1 SWSRAPAVDATT
13 AVVSRRAGSVFWSIK
28 ASDSRRIVTIVEA
41 PKPRMST
48 ITMSSPIL
56 IASRERNIAERS
68 ALRGLRDRLRELVRL
83 FRIERPEARE
93 HLSRLREPAHL
104 HVRLA
109 EVLERLRVLR
119 AESQR
124 FLVGLHGFLE
134 LPPLPERV
142 GARGQGLLEFVS
154 DGASRQLR
162 GVRGDEPLLSA
173 LPARDAGAQEA
184 APRPPERQQVRLRLR
199 RVRCDGRWQDGQR
212 RERVSHDDPSRVVAR
227 FPVAANSAPDQ
238 SRRSRVSAR

>member
-1 SWSRAPAVDATT
+1 MSAGSAQEQIPTRTRSVGLDDLFVDAGWDGAVDVDRLRDVLEGLLPDALED
-13 AVVSRRAGSVFWSIK
+13 ALDGRDHGRREPAGRHLVLVDQGIRL
-28 ASDSRRIVTIVEA
+28 APDRDVEA

-93 HLSRLREPAHL
+93 HLSRLREPAHP

-134 LPPLPERV
+134 LPPPP
-142 GARGQGLLEFVS
+142 Q
-154 DGASRQLR
+154 
-162 GVRGDEPLLSA
+162 
-173 LPARDAGAQEA
+173 
-184 APRPPERQQVRLRLR
+184 RPPHPAPPLSTPPPHPRRLPPRLP
-199 RVRCDGRWQDGQR
+199 
-212 RERVSHDDPSRVVAR
+212 PSR
-227 FPVAANSAPDQ
+227 PPPPP
-238 SRRSRVSAR
+238 

>member
-1 SWSRAPAVDATT
+1 MDVSTRTTARTRWSLPWQPWHASLFGIGKWRVTSGRSWSMAPSMDATT
-13 AVVSRRAGSVFWSIK
+13 AVVSRRAAILFWSIK

-83 FRIERPEARE
+83 FRIERPEAAE

-134 LPPLPERV
+134 LPPLPQRVAEPVPRLWERGPDLGRLAV
-142 GARGQGLLEFVS
+142 GLL
-154 DGASRQLR
+154 GSR
-162 GVRGDEPLLSA
+162 
-173 LPARDAGAQEA
+173 
-184 APRPPERQQVRLRLR
+184 
-199 RVRCDGRWQDGQR
+199 
-212 RERVSHDDPSRVVAR
+212 
-227 FPVAANSAPDQ
+227 PVAL
-238 SRRSRVSAR
+238 AREGLALVEV

>member
-1 SWSRAPAVDATT
+1 MVNPSTSDEDLSSWIIVRVTSGRSCSMAPSMDATT
-13 AVVSRRAGSVFWSIK
+13 AVVSRRAAILFWSIK

-68 ALRGLRDRLRELVRL
+68 ALRGLRDRLRELV
-83 FRIERPEARE
+83 
-93 HLSRLREPAHL
+93 SRLREPAHL

-134 LPPLPERV
+134 LPPLPQRVPEPAPRLWERGPDPGRLAV
-142 GARGQGLLEFVS
+142 GLL
-154 DGASRQLR
+154 GSR
-162 GVRGDEPLLSA
+162 
-173 LPARDAGAQEA
+173 
-184 APRPPERQQVRLRLR
+184 
-199 RVRCDGRWQDGQR
+199 
-212 RERVSHDDPSRVVAR
+212 
-227 FPVAANSAPDQ
+227 PVAL
-238 SRRSRVSAR
+238 AREGLALVEV

>member
-1 SWSRAPAVDATT
+1 MRSAVVGSSACAKSGPLIGAPGARCIFEMFARTSGARPALRATSPAVARSVNASTPIIVRVTSGRSCSMAPSMDATT
-13 AVVSRRAGSVFWSIK
+13 AVVSRRAAILFWSIK

-134 LPPLPERV
+134 LPPLPHRVAEPVPRLWERGPDLGRLAV
-142 GARGQGLLEFVS
+142 GLL
-154 DGASRQLR
+154 GSR
-162 GVRGDEPLLSA
+162 
-173 LPARDAGAQEA
+173 
-184 APRPPERQQVRLRLR
+184 
-199 RVRCDGRWQDGQR
+199 
-212 RERVSHDDPSRVVAR
+212 
-227 FPVAANSAPDQ
+227 PVAL
-238 SRRSRVSAR
+238 AREGLALVEV

>member
-1 SWSRAPAVDATT
+1 MVNPSTSDEDMSSWIIVRVTSGRSCSMAPSMDATT
-13 AVVSRRAGSVFWSIK
+13 AVVSRRAAILFWSIK

-48 ITMSSPIL
+48 ITISSQIL
-56 IASRERNIAERS
+56 IASRVRNIAERS

-93 HLSRLREPAHL
+93 HLSRLREPAHP

-124 FLVGLHGFLE
+124 FLEALPE
-134 LPPLPERV
+134 SSDLPPLRSPWPSPFHAPGNAGRTRV
-142 GARGQGLLEFVS
+142 
-154 DGASRQLR
+154 
-162 GVRGDEPLLSA
+162 
-173 LPARDAGAQEA
+173 
-184 APRPPERQQVRLRLR
+184 
-199 RVRCDGRWQDGQR
+199 
-212 RERVSHDDPSRVVAR
+212 PSR
-227 FPVAANSAPDQ
+227 
-238 SRRSRVSAR
+238 